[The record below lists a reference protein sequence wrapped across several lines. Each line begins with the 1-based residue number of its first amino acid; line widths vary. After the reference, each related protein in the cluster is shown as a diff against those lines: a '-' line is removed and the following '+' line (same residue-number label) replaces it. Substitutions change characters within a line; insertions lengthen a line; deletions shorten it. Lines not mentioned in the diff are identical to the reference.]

1 MLAFEEVKKR
11 IVEELAGRLFTN
23 YYTGVEYF
31 PSNLTIDD
39 VNIPLL
45 APEER
50 EALLFKYWYG
60 RTLSQ
65 KLSGDVTVK
74 VLPQY
79 LFTNTLSDELYCVFI
94 TRKYSRADIPPEVE
108 GEGYYIKRHHSRADV
123 YVGAVKINPSD
134 VITIRMLGAE
144 GDLVL
149 ATLAASRLAK
159 SLSRTLVPII
169 DLENGELVDYQP
181 VGFEELLFIEF
192 LRFFLYRE
200 RVERRA

>member
-1 MLAFEEVKKR
+1 MLVFEEAKKR
-11 IVEELAGRLFTN
+11 IVEELAGRLFAN

-39 VNIPLL
+39 VSIPLL

-79 LFTNTLSDELYCVFI
+79 LFTNTLSEDLYCVFV

-108 GEGYYIKRHHSRADV
+108 GEGYYIMRHHSRSDI
-123 YVGAVKINPSD
+123 YVGAVRINPGN
-134 VITIRMLGAE
+134 VMTIRMLGSE

-149 ATLAASRLAK
+149 ATLVASRLAK
-159 SLSRTLVPII
+159 SLSRTLVPIV
-169 DLENGELVDYQP
+169 DLETGELVDYQP
-181 VGFEELLFIEF
+181 IGFEELLFIEF

>member
-11 IVEELAGRLFTN
+11 IVEELASRLFTN
-23 YYTGVEYF
+23 YYTGVEHF
-31 PSNLTIDD
+31 PSNLTLDD

-65 KLSGDVTVK
+65 KLSGDITVK
-74 VLPQY
+74 VMPQY
-79 LFTNTLSDELYCVFI
+79 LFTNTLSEDLYCVFT
-94 TRKYSRADIPPEVE
+94 TRKYSRVVIPPEVE
-108 GEGYYIKRHHSRADV
+108 GEGYYIKRHPTRADI
-123 YVGAVKINPSD
+123 YVGAVRIKPSS
-134 VITIRMLGAE
+134 IMTIKMLGSE

-149 ATLAASRLAK
+149 ATLVASRLAK
-159 SLSRTLVPII
+159 SLSRTLVPIV
-169 DLENGELVDYQP
+169 DLETGELVDYQP
-181 VGFEELLFIEF
+181 IGFEELLFIEF
-192 LRFFLYRE
+192 LRFILYRE